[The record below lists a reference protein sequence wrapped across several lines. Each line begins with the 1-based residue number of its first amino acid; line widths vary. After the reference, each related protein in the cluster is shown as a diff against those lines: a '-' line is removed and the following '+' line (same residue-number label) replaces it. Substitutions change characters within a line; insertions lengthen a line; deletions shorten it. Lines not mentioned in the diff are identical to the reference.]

1 MTLKDSILRS
11 LEEIG
16 GLTNYLS
23 VYQHIV
29 SNNYYDF
36 KDALTPS
43 STVSALLGNFI
54 RVGDVR
60 VKRIKQK
67 SGTYS
72 YYLSKQEPLIQ
83 QNELEG
89 GSSSTEKVN
98 EKKTYTERSL
108 HKLLASYLKSSGLY
122 TKTIFHEQSNTK
134 DNNQVW
140 THPDMVGID
149 FLKLKSPH
157 SQNLLKSINKADTFK
172 LRAYELKREITSD
185 NDLKKAYF
193 QAVSNSSWANY
204 GYLVAFE
211 FGDSLQDEMNR
222 LNQSFGIGIIE
233 LNANPY
239 LSRILY
245 PARYKDIDFKTLD
258 KLCVMNTE
266 FGLFIEN
273 SERFLSVDDRYYS
286 ATEKEFDSFCDT
298 VFDNDAEVEEYCIK
312 NKIPF
317 ENDGL

>member
-11 LEEIG
+11 LQEIG
-16 GLTNYLS
+16 GLTNYQI
-23 VYQHIV
+23 VCQHIV
-29 SNNYYDF
+29 NNNYYDF
-36 KDALTPS
+36 GGALTPA

-54 RVGDVR
+54 REGDIR

-67 SGTYS
+67 GGVYS
-72 YYLSKQEPLIQ
+72 YYLAKNETLIQ
-83 QNELEG
+83 QSQLEG
-89 GSSSTEKVN
+89 ETVTTEKVN
-98 EKKTYTERSL
+98 AKKTYTERSL
-108 HKLLASYLKSSGLY
+108 HKLLASYLKYSGVY
-122 TKTIFHEQSNTK
+122 TKTIFHEQSNAK

-157 SQNLLKSINKADTFK
+157 GQNLLKSINKADTFK
-172 LRAYELKREITSD
+172 LRAYELKREINSD

-211 FGDSLQDEMNR
+211 FGDSLHNEINR
-222 LNQSFGIGIIE
+222 LNQSFGIGVIE

-245 PARYKDIDFKTLD
+245 PARYKEIDFKTLD
-258 KLCVMNTE
+258 KLCEMNAE
-266 FGLFIEN
+266 FGKFIEHV
-273 SERFLSVDDRYYS
+273 ERFLSVDDRYYS
-286 ATEKEFDSFCDT
+286 ATEKEFDSYCDS
-298 VFDNDAEVEEYCIK
+298 VFENDTEVEEYCIE
-312 NKIPF
+312 NKILF
-317 ENDGL
+317 ENDVL

>member
-16 GLTNYLS
+16 GLTNYQA
-23 VYQHIV
+23 VCQHII

-36 KDALTPS
+36 REALTPA

-54 RVGDVR
+54 REGDIR

-67 SGTYS
+67 GGTYS
-72 YYLSKQEPLIQ
+72 YYLSKNEASIQ
-83 QNELEG
+83 QSQLEG
-89 GSSSTEKVN
+89 ESVASEKVN
-98 EKKTYTERSL
+98 AKKTYTERSL
-108 HKLLASYLKSSGLY
+108 HKLLASYLKSSGVY
-122 TKTIFHEQSNTK
+122 AKTIFHEQSNAK

-140 THPDMVGID
+140 THPDIVGID
-149 FLKLKSPH
+149 FLKLKSAH

-172 LRAYELKREITSD
+172 LRAYELKREINSD

-204 GYLVAFE
+204 GYLAAFE

-233 LNANPY
+233 LNADPY
-239 LSRILY
+239 LSRVLY
-245 PARYKDIDFKTLD
+245 PARYKEIDFKTLD
-258 KLCVMNTE
+258 KLCEMNAE
-266 FGLFIEN
+266 FGKFIEN
-273 SERFLSVDDRYYS
+273 SNKLLSVSDVYYS
-286 ATEKEFDSFCDT
+286 AIEKEFDSYCDP
-298 VFDNDAEVEEYCIK
+298 VFGNDAEVQEYCLE

-317 ENDGL
+317 YNDGV

>member
-16 GLTNYLS
+16 GLTNYQA
-23 VYQHIV
+23 VCQHII

-36 KDALTPS
+36 REALTPA

-54 RVGDVR
+54 REGDIR

-67 SGTYS
+67 GGTYS
-72 YYLSKQEPLIQ
+72 YYLSKNEALIQ
-83 QNELEG
+83 LSQLEG
-89 GSSSTEKVN
+89 ESAASEKVN
-98 EKKTYTERSL
+98 AKKTYTERSL
-108 HKLLASYLKSSGLY
+108 HKLLASYLKSSGVY
-122 TKTIFHEQSNTK
+122 AKTIFHEQSNAK

-149 FLKLKSPH
+149 FLKLKSAH

-172 LRAYELKREITSD
+172 LRAYELKREINSD

-233 LNANPY
+233 LNADPY
-239 LSRILY
+239 LSKVLY
-245 PARYKDIDFKTLD
+245 PARYKEIDFKTLD
-258 KLCVMNTE
+258 KLCEMNNE
-266 FGLFIEN
+266 FGRFIEH
-273 SERFLSVDDRYYS
+273 SEKILSVEDRYYS
-286 ATEKEFDSFCDT
+286 ASEKEFDSYCDA
-298 VFDNDAEVEEYCIK
+298 VFENDAEVQEYCLE

-317 ENDGL
+317 YNEGL